1 MSMRRNRN
9 AKIIATL
16 GPASSSRDVIRR
28 LFEEGADVFRLNF
41 SHGTQENH
49 ARRYRIIR
57 ELERET
63 GRPIGVPFRL
73 DLDAAAGDERRVSVP
88 HPEVFEALAP
98 GLQLLF
104 DDGKVRL
111 TVETCSPRYAQTRVV
126 VGGPMSDRKGLSVV
140 GAVVLPLSALRPI
153 VRT

>member
-88 HPEVFEALAP
+88 TQKSLRLSPPASSCCSTTARSGLPSKRAAHAMRRRALSSAAP
-98 GLQLLF
+98 CRT
-104 DDGKVRL
+104 GKV
-111 TVETCSPRYAQTRVV
+111 
-126 VGGPMSDRKGLSVV
+126 
-140 GAVVLPLSALRPI
+140 
-153 VRT
+153 